1 MDQKKLVLISSTI
14 ASFLTPFMGS
24 SVNLALPSIEKEFE
38 IDAIFLSWITT
49 AFLLS
54 TAMFLVPM
62 GKLGDIKGRKRFFVL
77 GLVIFTISSLL
88 CSLAFSGTSLVVF
101 RFLQG
106 LGSAMIASTAVAM
119 LTSAYPPQ
127 ERGKVLGINT
137 SAVYVGLSLGP
148 ILGGFITQNFGWRIL
163 FLFPLFVAFFTIFS
177 ILNVKQEWA
186 EAKGERFDLP
196 GSLMY
201 SFSLFMLIY
210 GFSHLPETQGFL
222 LVFGGIVALIAFAFL
237 EIRAKQPVLD
247 VKMFRKNVVF
257 GMSNLAALLNYSATF
272 AVAFLMS
279 LYLQYVKNLDPQSAG
294 LVLLAQP
301 VIMAIFSPISG
312 SLSDR
317 IEPRIVASIG
327 MGITAISLFLFST
340 MNADTPLEFI
350 IGNLILI
357 GFGFGLFS
365 SPNTNA
371 VMSSVER
378 RFYGLASATLATMR
392 VIGQAFSMGIVTL
405 IFAVLLGKSRIP
417 EVLPDFLVAVKISF
431 TISAVLC
438 VFGVFASLARGK
450 VRKD

>member
-1 MDQKKLVLISSTI
+1 MEQKKLVLISSTI

-49 AFLLS
+49 VFLLS
-54 TAMFLVPM
+54 TAMFLVPL
-62 GKLGDIKGRKRFFVL
+62 GRLGDIKGRKRIFVL

-106 LGSAMIASTAVAM
+106 LGSAMIASTGVAM
-119 LTSAYPPQ
+119 LTSAYPPN

-148 ILGGFITQNFGWRIL
+148 ILGGFITQNFGWRTL
-163 FLFPLFVAFFTIFS
+163 FLFPLFVAFFAIFA
-177 ILNVKQEWA
+177 ILRVKQEWA

-201 SFSLFMLIY
+201 SLSLFMLIY

-237 EIRAKQPVLD
+237 EIGAKQPVLD
-247 VKMFRKNVVF
+247 VKMFQKNVVF

-294 LVLLAQP
+294 FILLAQP
-301 VIMAIFSPISG
+301 VIMAIFSPIAG

-317 IEPRIVASIG
+317 IEPRIVASTG
-327 MGITAISLFLFST
+327 MAITAISLLLFST
-340 MNADTPLEFI
+340 INAETSLEFI
-350 IGNLILI
+350 FGNLILI
-357 GFGFGLFS
+357 GLGFGLFS

-371 VMSSVER
+371 VMSSVEK

-417 EVLPDFLVAVKISF
+417 EVLPDFMVAVKMAF
-431 TISAVLC
+431 MISAVLC
-438 VFGVFASLARGK
+438 VIGVFASLARGK

>member
-1 MDQKKLVLISSTI
+1 
-14 ASFLTPFMGS
+14 
-24 SVNLALPSIEKEFE
+24 
-38 IDAIFLSWITT
+38 
-49 AFLLS
+49 
-54 TAMFLVPM
+54 
-62 GKLGDIKGRKRFFVL
+62 
-77 GLVIFTISSLL
+77 
-88 CSLAFSGTSLVVF
+88 
-101 RFLQG
+101 
-106 LGSAMIASTAVAM
+106 
-119 LTSAYPPQ
+119 
-127 ERGKVLGINT
+127 
-137 SAVYVGLSLGP
+137 
-148 ILGGFITQNFGWRIL
+148 
-163 FLFPLFVAFFTIFS
+163 
-177 ILNVKQEWA
+177 
-186 EAKGERFDLP
+186 
-196 GSLMY
+196 
-201 SFSLFMLIY
+201 
-210 GFSHLPETQGFL
+210 
-222 LVFGGIVALIAFAFL
+222 
-237 EIRAKQPVLD
+237 
-247 VKMFRKNVVF
+247 
-257 GMSNLAALLNYSATF
+257 
-272 AVAFLMS
+272 MS

>member
-148 ILGGFITQNFGWRIL
+148 I
-163 FLFPLFVAFFTIFS
+163 
-177 ILNVKQEWA
+177 VKQEWA

-222 LVFGGIVALIAFAFL
+222 LVFGGIVI
-237 EIRAKQPVLD
+237 
-247 VKMFRKNVVF
+247 
-257 GMSNLAALLNYSATF
+257 
-272 AVAFLMS
+272 
-279 LYLQYVKNLDPQSAG
+279 LQH
-294 LVLLAQP
+294 
-301 VIMAIFSPISG
+301 
-312 SLSDR
+312 
-317 IEPRIVASIG
+317 
-327 MGITAISLFLFST
+327 
-340 MNADTPLEFI
+340 
-350 IGNLILI
+350 
-357 GFGFGLFS
+357 
-365 SPNTNA
+365 
-371 VMSSVER
+371 
-378 RFYGLASATLATMR
+378 
-392 VIGQAFSMGIVTL
+392 
-405 IFAVLLGKSRIP
+405 
-417 EVLPDFLVAVKISF
+417 
-431 TISAVLC
+431 C
-438 VFGVFASLARGK
+438 
-450 VRKD
+450 